1 MKRAKLLPF
10 VLLSAAILLFGCAAG
25 KPVGGGVPSYSKM
38 ETHPQ
43 DQKALLYVNPERP
56 KTAYSRFIIDPV
68 EIYKGEDHGFGD
80 IPMADRQMMA
90 DFTRKELARILGEKY
105 AVVDRPGPQT
115 LRIRLILVGLEKT
128 NTVMRGLT
136 YGNPMGVVMNLGKG
150 ALGEKGSFLG
160 SITLAGEFWDTQTNT
175 LNSAFVGKIYPFAME
190 PSFTAFDA
198 AKLGVTKLGIDFRN
212 QIDRSHEPRK

>member
-1 MKRAKLLPF
+1 MKRAIMLPF

-43 DQKALLYVNPERP
+43 DQKALSYMNPDRP
-56 KTAYSRFIIDPV
+56 KTVYSRFIVDPV

-80 IPMADRQMMA
+80 IPEEDRRMMA
-90 DFTRKELARILGEKY
+90 EFTRKELIRVIGEKY
-105 AVVDRPGPQT
+105 PVVDKPGPGT
-115 LRIRLILVGLEKT
+115 LRIKLILVGLEKT

-160 SITLAGEFWDTQTNT
+160 SITLAGEFWDTQADTVNA
-175 LNSAFVGKIYPFAME
+175 AFISKLHPFAME
-190 PSFTAFDA
+190 FSFTPWDA
-198 AKLGVTKLGIDFRN
+198 AKLGVTKLATDFRN
-212 QIDRSHEPRK
+212 YIDRSHESRK